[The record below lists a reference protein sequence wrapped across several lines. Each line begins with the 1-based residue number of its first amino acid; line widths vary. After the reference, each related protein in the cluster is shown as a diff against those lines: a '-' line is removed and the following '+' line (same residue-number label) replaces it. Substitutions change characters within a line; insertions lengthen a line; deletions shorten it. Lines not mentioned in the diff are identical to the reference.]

1 MFKTQAQIDE
11 IVVDAK
17 AYLYQSTQTIAAEL
31 QIQAAQSFYNDVMNA
46 NATPNYYIKAIE
58 FIGSD
63 LAQNNLFSDALQGS
77 TQRVNTMERY
87 VENGYVETGYIKSNP
102 S

>member
-1 MFKTQAQIDE
+1 MFKTQTEIDE

-17 AYLYQSTQTIAAEL
+17 AYLYQSTQTIAVEL
-31 QIQAAQSFYNDVMNA
+31 QEQASQNYYNSVMNA

-58 FIGSD
+58 FIGSN
-63 LAQNNLFSDALQGS
+63 LTQNNLFVEALQGVTS
-77 TQRVNTMERY
+77 NVDTAEIY
-87 VENGYVETGYIKSNP
+87 VEKGYVETGYTKSNP

>member
-1 MFKTQAQIDE
+1 MFKTQAE
-11 IVVDAK
+11 IEDIVIDAK

-31 QIQAAQSFYNDVMNA
+31 QVQAAQPYYNDVMNA

-58 FIGSD
+58 CIGSN
-63 LAQNNLFSDALQGS
+63 LTQNNLFVEALQGVTKS
-77 TQRVNTMERY
+77 VDKAEKY
-87 VENGYVETGYIKSNP
+87 VENGYVETGYTKSNP

>member
-31 QIQAAQSFYNDVMNA
+31 QIQAAQAYYNDVMNA
-46 NATPNYYIKAIE
+46 NTLPNYYIKAIE
-58 FIGSD
+58 FIGSN
-63 LAQNNLFSDALQGS
+63 LRQNNLFSDALQGTTES
-77 TQRVNTMERY
+77 VNTMERY

>member
-1 MFKTQAQIDE
+1 MFKTKAQISE

-31 QIQAAQSFYNDVMNA
+31 QIQAAQAYYNKVMDA

-63 LAQNNLFSDALQGS
+63 LVQNNLFVEALQGTTES
-77 TQRVNTMERY
+77 VDTMERY
-87 VENGYVETGYIKSNP
+87 VENGYVETGYTKSNP
-102 S
+102 Q

>member
-31 QIQAAQSFYNDVMNA
+31 QIQAAQAYYNDVMNA
-46 NATPNYYIKAIE
+46 KALPNYYIKAIE
-58 FIGSD
+58 FIGSN
-63 LAQNNLFSDALQGS
+63 LRQNNLFSDALQGTTES
-77 TQRVNTMERY
+77 VNTMERY

>member
-31 QIQAAQSFYNDVMNA
+31 QIQILLEHVEFASLISSDAAAIA
-46 NATPNYYIKAIE
+46 NARSNQIREA
-58 FIGSD
+58 
-63 LAQNNLFSDALQGS
+63 
-77 TQRVNTMERY
+77 
-87 VENGYVETGYIKSNP
+87 VELLEEHQQANGK
-102 S
+102 

>member
-1 MFKTQAQIDE
+1 MYLKLYIFDMFNKQAQIDE

-31 QIQAAQSFYNDVMNA
+31 QIQAAQNYYNQVMNA

-58 FIGSD
+58 FIGSN
-63 LAQNNLFSDALQGS
+63 LTQNNLFAEALQGS
-77 TQRVNTMERY
+77 TKSVDTMERY
-87 VENGYVETGYIKSNP
+87 VENGYV
-102 S
+102 

>member
-1 MFKTQAQIDE
+1 MFKTQAEIDN

-17 AYLYQSTQTIAAEL
+17 AYLYESTQTVAAEL
-31 QIQAAQSFYNDVMNA
+31 QQQAAQQYYYTVMNA

-58 FIGSD
+58 FIGSN
-63 LAQNNLFSDALQGS
+63 LMQNNLFVEALQGVTKS
-77 TQRVNTMERY
+77 VDKAERY
-87 VENGYVETGYIKSNP
+87 VENGYVETGYTKSNP

>member
-31 QIQAAQSFYNDVMNA
+31 QIQAAQSYYNDVMNA
-46 NATPNYYIKAIE
+46 NALPNYYIKAIE
-58 FIGSD
+58 FIGSN
-63 LAQNNLFSDALQGS
+63 LRQNNLFSDALQGTTES
-77 TQRVNTMERY
+77 VNTMERY